1 MIILGFFDYMRIK
14 KGDQVKILSGKDR
27 GKIGKVM
34 RVFSKEEKAIVEGLN
49 LVKKHTRPK
58 RQGEKG
64 QRITVPAPV
73 DMSNLML
80 ICPKCAKPARV
91 GFKVSGK
98 NKHRICK
105 KCKSEI

>member
-1 MIILGFFDYMRIK
+1 MKIR
-14 KGDQVKILSGKDR
+14 KGDNVKILSGKDR

-80 ICPKCAKPARV
+80 ICPKCSKPARV

-98 NKHRICK
+98 NKHRVCK